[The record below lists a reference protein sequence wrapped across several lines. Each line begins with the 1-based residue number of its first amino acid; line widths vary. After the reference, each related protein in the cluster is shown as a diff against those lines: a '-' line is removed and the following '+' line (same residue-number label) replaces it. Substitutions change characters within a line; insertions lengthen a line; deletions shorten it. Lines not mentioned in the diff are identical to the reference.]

1 MCAFRNSQSMNSLM
15 NLKPSKANEA
25 AILEKKSE
33 DTNENTNSQLYP
45 VKKTSKPTLNY
56 SSTNITEDDEY
67 SDPSDIYSDSENL
80 DETDLD
86 DLFAKVDSEN
96 ANDILQVVKCANI
109 IERKAIEEQE
119 LTPISKEA
127 ILSTQKEMT
136 TKHREIVVRWLI
148 QLNYHFKLTSDT
160 LYNAVTFFDIY
171 ISKCQIKLQ
180 ELQLYAAVCYW
191 MSAKV
196 DTRCQPSVEEF
207 NKISNESFTVEQ
219 FSKAEVDV
227 FRALN
232 YKMSYP
238 TSKLFMRRLLLL
250 TSKDQYVIEMTNF
263 FTEIALQKWDYV
275 GIPPYI
281 IAVSAIFCSCASLEN
296 EEDAFVIMKACPSDE
311 VDLLIECIKLMIQH
325 GSLMRQ
331 KHKDNKKCSELFA
344 RLNFDINLQHFFGD
358 AA

>member
-1 MCAFRNSQSMNSLM
+1 MCAFRNSQSMSSLM
-15 NLKPSKANEA
+15 NLKPSKRNETEIWESKGEDSNSNSNLQPY
-25 AILEKKSE
+25 AIKK
-33 DTNENTNSQLYP
+33 NSR
-45 VKKTSKPTLNY
+45 PTLNY

-67 SDPSDIYSDSENL
+67 SDPPCIDSDS
-80 DETDLD
+80 DESEDVDLE
-86 DLFAKVDSEN
+86 DLFAKVDAEN
-96 ANDILQVVKCANI
+96 ANDVLQLVNSANI
-109 IERKAIEEQE
+109 IQRTAMEEQS

-127 ILSTQKEMT
+127 IIATQTEMS

-160 LYNAVTFFDIY
+160 LYNAVSFFDIY
-171 ISKCQIKLQ
+171 ISKCPIKLS

-196 DTRCQPSVEEF
+196 DTRCQPSVEDF
-207 NKISNESFTVEQ
+207 NKISNEHFTVEQ
-219 FSKAEVDV
+219 FSKAEVEV

-232 YKMSYP
+232 YRLSYP
-238 TSKLFMRRLLLL
+238 TSKFFMRRLLLL

-296 EEDAFVIMKACPSDE
+296 EEDAFVIMKACHSEDY
-311 VDLLIECIKLMIQH
+311 DQLIECIKLMIQH
-325 GSLMRQ
+325 GSLLRQ

-344 RLNFDINLQHFFGD
+344 RLNFDINLQHYFGD